1 MASAGSSDSAQA
13 HGVPANA
20 QAILLYS
27 LAPSAFHKLKAVL
40 HLHQLS
46 FSEPLPNTILLTTAA
61 DSVTQAVSQWREGLT
76 APELDEVRGA
86 LLETPKPSAED
97 IEHALLRLAE
107 LDVLLGRL
115 HGRWLLKVLEAD
127 TFFIMFQPLVSVAE
141 RRTVAYECLLRARD
155 NWAVIGAE
163 RLLATA
169 RLMGLTRQ
177 LDHAAWGKA
186 VKLGRDIL
194 HQGYSLFINFTPS
207 SIYDRRFGLL
217 ETMAICQKHD
227 VQFDRLVFEVTE
239 AERVPDLGRLKDMIR
254 EYRAEGAKVAL
265 DDLGSG
271 YSSILHLTELQPDY
285 IKLDQELVRGAHNDY
300 VRSVLLKAVT
310 DAAHE
315 LGIFVVAEGVETEE
329 DLKFC
334 IAIDADLAQGYF
346 LAQPAEVPPVVSADA
361 LETLAEWTRD
371 VEA

>member
-1 MASAGSSDSAQA
+1 MADSGSSQSGQPRSIAAD
-13 HGVPANA
+13 A

-46 FSEPLPNTILLTTAA
+46 FSEPLPNTVLVATDA
-61 DSVTQAVSQWREGLT
+61 DIVSQAVGQWREGLT
-76 APELDEVRGA
+76 SAELAEVRGA
-86 LLETPKPSAED
+86 LLSTPRPSSED
-97 IEHALLRLAE
+97 LARAQPRLADLDALLGQLQ
-107 LDVLLGRL
+107 
-115 HGRWLLKVLEAD
+115 GRWLLRVLEAD
-127 TFFIMFQPLVSVAE
+127 SFFIMFQPLVSVAE
-141 RRTVAYECLLRARD
+141 RRTVAYECLLRARE

-163 RLLATA
+163 RLLSTA

-186 VKLGRDIL
+186 VMQGRDIV
-194 HQGYSLFINFTPS
+194 HEGYSLFINFTPS

-217 ETMAICQKHD
+217 DTMEICQKHG

-239 AERVPDLGRLKDMIR
+239 AEQVRDLTRLKNMIR
-254 EYRAEGAKVAL
+254 EYRSEGAKVAL

-285 IKLDQELVRGAHNDY
+285 VKLDQELVRGAHNDY

-334 IAIDADLAQGYF
+334 IAIDADFAQGYF
-346 LAQPAEVPPVVSADA
+346 LAQPAEVPPVVSPEA
-361 LETLAEWTRD
+361 LKTLAEWTRD
-371 VEA
+371 VEP